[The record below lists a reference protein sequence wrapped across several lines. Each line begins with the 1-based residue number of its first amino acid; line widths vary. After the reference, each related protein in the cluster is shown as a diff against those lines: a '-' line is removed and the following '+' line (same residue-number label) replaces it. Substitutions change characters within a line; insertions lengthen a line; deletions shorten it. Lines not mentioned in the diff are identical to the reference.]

1 MSRKCILNQHWR
13 SAEKR
18 KKHRKKGNETTT
30 CKGFGGSYQDSN
42 PKTVQVLSADD
53 KPTDDSLRFLVYA
66 PIDTR
71 SKFSTLFQFER
82 VNNELSEY
90 TPEIDFCFPVEKCTT
105 DNKYRLI

>member
-1 MSRKCILNQHWR
+1 MKQQHAR
-13 SAEKR
+13 DLVARIKIR
-18 KKHRKKGNETTT
+18 A
-30 CKGFGGSYQDSN
+30 Q
-42 PKTVQVLSADD
+42 KTVQVLSADD

-71 SKFSTLFQFER
+71 SKCSTMFQFER

-90 TPEIDFCFPVEKCTT
+90 AREIDFCFPVEKYIA